1 MQTNLGPN
9 DFPNT
14 ADWRIDMLTDSLQQE
29 LNLSNNQA
37 LSILS
42 HSWKSEIDKNK
53 YITILWTLIM
63 KLSTLTES
71 EKNHFLNSTSY
82 WDSQRKTVVS
92 LIDRPLRE
100 LLLWGKHT
108 DIQILIDTYDE
119 MLKRKNAVKKD
130 S

>member
-14 ADWRIDMLTDSLQQE
+14 ADGRIDMLTDSLQQE

-42 HSWKSEIDKNK
+42 HSGKSEIDKNK
-53 YITILWTLIM
+53 YITILGTLIM

-100 LLLWGKHT
+100 LLLGGKHT